1 LLSDATGYFWAKRKN
16 LFMTDFLQEVIDLV
30 SSVDPFW
37 RGVFSGLFIM
47 LETSLFVG
55 LVIPGD
61 TIVLVAST
69 GVTSW
74 PDFFWLLAA
83 VLIGS
88 MIGETIGFSIGRF
101 FGPRLR
107 ASRLGQRIGDKNW
120 ELADRLVKRRGG
132 FAIFVS
138 RFMPVL
144 HSIVPAVAGMT
155 KMPYRTFILWTF
167 LACALW
173 TSMYVGV
180 GFLARASYEQL
191 SDNLRIAV
199 LVGIGILVVFL
210 VLISVGKKLL
220 NRISNQ

>member
-1 LLSDATGYFWAKRKN
+1 
-16 LFMTDFLQEVIDLV
+16 MTDFLQTIIDLV

-37 RGVFSGLFIM
+37 RGVIAGFFIM

-55 LVIPGD
+55 LVVPGD

-88 MIGETIGFSIGRF
+88 LIGETIGFSIGRF
-101 FGPRLR
+101 FGPKLR
-107 ASRLGQRIGDKNW
+107 ASRLGRRIGEKNW
-120 ELADRLVKRRGG
+120 ELADTLVKRRGG
-132 FAIFVS
+132 LAIFIS

-144 HSIVPAVAGMT
+144 HSVVPAVAGMT
-155 KMPYRTFILWTF
+155 KMPYRTFIFWTF

-191 SDNLRIAV
+191 SDNLRVAV
-199 LVGIGILVVFL
+199 FVGIGILVVFL
-210 VLISVGKKLL
+210 ILISLGKKLL
-220 NRISNQ
+220 NKMAHH

>member
-1 LLSDATGYFWAKRKN
+1 
-16 LFMTDFLQEVIDLV
+16 MTDFLRDIIDLV

-37 RGVFSGLFIM
+37 RGVFAGLFIM

-74 PDFFWLLAA
+74 PDFFWLLFA

-88 MIGETIGFSIGRF
+88 LIGETVGFSIGRF

-107 ASRLGQRIGDKNW
+107 SSRLGQRIGDKNW
-120 ELADRLVKRRGG
+120 ELADKLVKRRGG
-132 FAIFVS
+132 LAIFVS

-155 KMPYRTFILWTF
+155 KMPYKTFIFWTF

-180 GFLARASYEQL
+180 GFLARTSYEQL
-191 SDNLRIAV
+191 SDNLRVAV
-199 LVGIGILVVFL
+199 FVGIGILVAFL
-210 VLISVGKKLL
+210 IVISVSKKLL
-220 NRISNQ
+220 NKMAKH

>member
-1 LLSDATGYFWAKRKN
+1 
-16 LFMTDFLQEVIDLV
+16 MTDFIQNVIDLIG
-30 SSVDPFW
+30 SVDPFW
-37 RGVFSGLFIM
+37 RGVIAGLFIM

-74 PDFFWLLAA
+74 PDFFWLLLA

-88 MIGETIGFSIGRF
+88 LIGETIGFFIGRF

-107 ASRLGQRIGDKNW
+107 ASRLGKRIDEKNW
-120 ELADRLVKRRGG
+120 ELADTLVKRRGG
-132 FAIFVS
+132 LAIFVS

-144 HSIVPAVAGMT
+144 HSVVPAVAGMT

-191 SDNLRIAV
+191 SDNLRVAV
-199 LVGIGILVVFL
+199 LVGIGILLAFL
-210 VLISVGKKLL
+210 ILISLGKKLL
-220 NRISNQ
+220 NKMANR

>member
-1 LLSDATGYFWAKRKN
+1 
-16 LFMTDFLQEVIDLV
+16 MTDFLQTLIDLV

-37 RGVFSGLFIM
+37 RGVIAGFFIM

-55 LVIPGD
+55 LVVPGD

-88 MIGETIGFSIGRF
+88 LIGETIGFSIGRF
-101 FGPRLR
+101 FGPKLR
-107 ASRLGQRIGDKNW
+107 ASRLGRRIGEKNW
-120 ELADRLVKRRGG
+120 GLADTLVKRRGG
-132 FAIFVS
+132 LAIFIS

-144 HSIVPAVAGMT
+144 HSVVPAVAGMT

-191 SDNLRIAV
+191 SDNLRVAV
-199 LVGIGILVVFL
+199 FVGIGILVVFL
-210 VLISVGKKLL
+210 ILISLGKKLL
-220 NRISNQ
+220 NKMAHH

>member
-1 LLSDATGYFWAKRKN
+1 MTNSLEN
-16 LFMTDFLQEVIDLV
+16 LIELV

-37 RGVFSGLFIM
+37 RGLIAGLFIM

-55 LVIPGD
+55 LVVPGD

-74 PDFFWLLAA
+74 PDFFWLLLA
-83 VLIGS
+83 VLLGS
-88 MIGETIGFSIGRF
+88 LVGETIGFSIGRF

-107 ASRLGQRIGDKNW
+107 VSRLGQRIGEKNW
-120 ELADRLVKRRGG
+120 ELADTLVKRRGG
-132 FAIFVS
+132 LAIFVS

-155 KMPYRTFILWTF
+155 KMPYRRFIFWTF

-191 SDNLRIAV
+191 SENLRMAV
-199 LVGIGILVVFL
+199 FVGIGILVVFL
-210 VLISVGKKLL
+210 ILVSVGKKLL
-220 NRISNQ
+220 NKMARH

>member
-1 LLSDATGYFWAKRKN
+1 
-16 LFMTDFLQEVIDLV
+16 MTDFLQTLIDLV

-37 RGVFSGLFIM
+37 RGVIAGFFIM

-55 LVIPGD
+55 LVVPGD

-88 MIGETIGFSIGRF
+88 LIGETIGFSIGRF
-101 FGPRLR
+101 FGPKLR
-107 ASRLGQRIGDKNW
+107 ASRLGRRIGEKNW
-120 ELADRLVKRRGG
+120 ELADTLVKRRGG
-132 FAIFVS
+132 LAIFIS

-144 HSIVPAVAGMT
+144 HSVVPAVAGMT
-155 KMPYRTFILWTF
+155 KMPYRTFIFWTF

-191 SDNLRIAV
+191 SDNLRVAV
-199 LVGIGILVVFL
+199 FVGIGILVVFL
-210 VLISVGKKLL
+210 ILISLGKKLL
-220 NRISNQ
+220 NKMAHH

>member
-1 LLSDATGYFWAKRKN
+1 
-16 LFMTDFLQEVIDLV
+16 MTDFLQTLIDLV

-37 RGVFSGLFIM
+37 RGVIAGFFIM

-55 LVIPGD
+55 LVVPGD

-88 MIGETIGFSIGRF
+88 LIGETIGFSIGRF
-101 FGPRLR
+101 FGPKLR
-107 ASRLGQRIGDKNW
+107 ASRLGRRIGEKNW
-120 ELADRLVKRRGG
+120 ELADTLVKRRGG
-132 FAIFVS
+132 LAIFIS

-144 HSIVPAVAGMT
+144 HSVVPAVAGMT
-155 KMPYRTFILWTF
+155 KMPYRTFIFWTF

-173 TSMYVGV
+173 TSMYAGV

-191 SDNLRIAV
+191 SDNLRVAV
-199 LVGIGILVVFL
+199 FVGIGILVVFL
-210 VLISVGKKLL
+210 ILISLGKKLL
-220 NRISNQ
+220 NKMAHH

>member
-1 LLSDATGYFWAKRKN
+1 
-16 LFMTDFLQEVIDLV
+16 
-30 SSVDPFW
+30 
-37 RGVFSGLFIM
+37 
-47 LETSLFVG
+47 VG
-55 LVIPGD
+55 LVVPGD

-88 MIGETIGFSIGRF
+88 LIGETIGFSIGRF
-101 FGPRLR
+101 FGPKLR
-107 ASRLGQRIGDKNW
+107 ASRLGRRIGEKNW
-120 ELADRLVKRRGG
+120 ELADTLVKRRGG
-132 FAIFVS
+132 LAIFIS

-144 HSIVPAVAGMT
+144 HSVVPAVAGMT
-155 KMPYRTFILWTF
+155 KMPYRTFIFWTF

-191 SDNLRIAV
+191 SDNLRVAV
-199 LVGIGILVVFL
+199 FVGIGILVVFL
-210 VLISVGKKLL
+210 ILISLGKKLL
-220 NRISNQ
+220 NKMAHH

>member
-1 LLSDATGYFWAKRKN
+1 
-16 LFMTDFLQEVIDLV
+16 MTDFLQTLIDLV

-37 RGVFSGLFIM
+37 RGVIAGFFIM

-55 LVIPGD
+55 LVVPGD

-88 MIGETIGFSIGRF
+88 LIGETIGFSIGRF
-101 FGPRLR
+101 FGPKLR
-107 ASRLGQRIGDKNW
+107 ASRLGRRIGEKNW
-120 ELADRLVKRRGG
+120 ELADTLVKRRGG
-132 FAIFVS
+132 LAIFIS

-144 HSIVPAVAGMT
+144 HSVVPAVAGMT

-191 SDNLRIAV
+191 SDNLRVAV
-199 LVGIGILVVFL
+199 FVGIGILVVFL
-210 VLISVGKKLL
+210 ILISLGKKLL
-220 NRISNQ
+220 NKMAHH

>member
-1 LLSDATGYFWAKRKN
+1 
-16 LFMTDFLQEVIDLV
+16 MTDFLQTLIDLV

-37 RGVFSGLFIM
+37 RGVIAGFFIM

-55 LVIPGD
+55 LIVPGD

-74 PDFFWLLAA
+74 PDFFWLLTA

-88 MIGETIGFSIGRF
+88 LIGETIGFSIGRF
-101 FGPRLR
+101 FGPKLR
-107 ASRLGQRIGDKNW
+107 ASRLGRRIGEKNW
-120 ELADRLVKRRGG
+120 ELADTLVKRRGG
-132 FAIFVS
+132 LAIFIS

-144 HSIVPAVAGMT
+144 HSVVPAVAGMT
-155 KMPYRTFILWTF
+155 KMPYRTFIFWTF

-191 SDNLRIAV
+191 SDNLRVAV
-199 LVGIGILVVFL
+199 FVGIGILVVFL
-210 VLISVGKKLL
+210 ILISLGKKLL
-220 NRISNQ
+220 NKMAHH

>member
-1 LLSDATGYFWAKRKN
+1 
-16 LFMTDFLQEVIDLV
+16 MTDFLQTLIDLV

-37 RGVFSGLFIM
+37 RGVIAGFFIM

-55 LVIPGD
+55 LVVPGD

-88 MIGETIGFSIGRF
+88 LIGETIGFSIGRF
-101 FGPRLR
+101 FGPKLR
-107 ASRLGQRIGDKNW
+107 ASSLGRRIGEKNW
-120 ELADRLVKRRGG
+120 ELADTLVKRRGG
-132 FAIFVS
+132 LAIFIS

-144 HSIVPAVAGMT
+144 HSVVPAVAGMT
-155 KMPYRTFILWTF
+155 KMPYRTFIFWTF

-191 SDNLRIAV
+191 SDNLRVAV
-199 LVGIGILVVFL
+199 FVGIGILVVFL
-210 VLISVGKKLL
+210 ILISLGKKLL
-220 NRISNQ
+220 NKMAHH

>member
-1 LLSDATGYFWAKRKN
+1 
-16 LFMTDFLQEVIDLV
+16 MTDFLQTLIDLV

-37 RGVFSGLFIM
+37 RGVIAGFFIM

-55 LVIPGD
+55 LVVPGD

-74 PDFFWLLAA
+74 PDFFWLLTA

-88 MIGETIGFSIGRF
+88 LIGETIGFSIGRF
-101 FGPRLR
+101 FGPKLR
-107 ASRLGQRIGDKNW
+107 ASRLGRRIGEKNW
-120 ELADRLVKRRGG
+120 ELADTLVKRRGG
-132 FAIFVS
+132 LAIFIS

-144 HSIVPAVAGMT
+144 HSVVPAVAGMT
-155 KMPYRTFILWTF
+155 KMPYRTFIFWTF

-191 SDNLRIAV
+191 SDNLRVAV
-199 LVGIGILVVFL
+199 FVGIGILVVFL
-210 VLISVGKKLL
+210 ILISLGKKLL
-220 NRISNQ
+220 NKMAHH